1 MDCCSCPVKPFSF
14 PLVPVLLLYLT
25 AIAAGHVT
33 PWRRGWAALEHVT
46 NVMVRGV
53 RALGQQE
60 DALRW
65 ESSGSPHVMARAT
78 SQGNHSLP
86 QINQNLPSETWDI
99 PRTDSAAPLKG
110 RG

>member
-1 MDCCSCPVKPFSF
+1 
-14 PLVPVLLLYLT
+14 
-25 AIAAGHVT
+25 
-33 PWRRGWAALEHVT
+33 
-46 NVMVRGV
+46 MVRGV